1 MRAIIQNSN
10 AMKLYDILN
19 GGDFNK
25 NPRKQLTSK
34 VVIAII
40 DATTLIGSANV
51 AHLGIVGKEN
61 IFFYT
66 FFE

>member
-1 MRAIIQNSN
+1 
-10 AMKLYDILN
+10 
-19 GGDFNK
+19 
-25 NPRKQLTSK
+25 
-34 VVIAII
+34 
-40 DATTLIGSANV
+40 LIGSANV